1 MATKTT
7 WTLADY
13 LALPEGAPYELS
25 KGELVACAA
34 TTFQHNEIRDLINA
48 ALREWL
54 RTHPVGVVTSES
66 DFQLGPDTVRRPDVA
81 FVRAERFKKEYE
93 RLNVQPMAPDLVLEI
108 ISSSDRPSAVQ
119 EKVNQY
125 LAAGTVRVWVL
136 YPDFGEAHLYTQPG
150 VQPQLRRA
158 ERGEYLDAPELLP
171 GWTMLLGSLP
181 H

>member
-13 LALPEGAPYELS
+13 MALPEGTLYELS
-25 KGELVACAA
+25 EGELLVCASP
-34 TTFQHNEIRDLINA
+34 TFRHNEIRYRINA
-48 ALREWL
+48 SLYDWL
-54 RTHPVGVVTSES
+54 QQHPVGVVTSES

-81 FVRAERFKKEYE
+81 FIRAERFQTEYE
-93 RLNVQPMAPDLVLEI
+93 RLNVQPMAPDIAFEI
-108 ISSSDRPSAVQ
+108 ISSSDRPGAMQ

-125 LAAGTVRVWVL
+125 LVAGTARVWVV
-136 YPDFGEAHLYTQPG
+136 YPDYGEAHLFTKQRIQPE
-150 VQPQLRRA
+150 VRRA

-171 GWTMLLGSLP
+171 GWTMLLGSFL